1 MPASRDWQ
9 GSSRRHAQRD
19 RSWKRLH
26 HVEDRPIPAHPAV
39 NDLAADI
46 EVTYAAKTQPEAAGH
61 LLLHGNLA
69 RYVEFPRKP
78 LLHAQQ
84 AARPAGEE
92 CFTPSVGDEAAQ
104 DPLDIGGGAGAFLR
118 PHPEDAGAPTLGQSE
133 PHKKPPPGPTQD

>member
-1 MPASRDWQ
+1 
-9 GSSRRHAQRD
+9 SSRRHAQRD

-104 DPLDIGGGAGAFLR
+104 DPLDIGGTAGGFRNR
-118 PHPEDAGAPTLGQSE
+118 PPHSAVARPLGPLDRNKE
-133 PHKKPPPGPTQD
+133 PPPARTQQ